1 MTAPLV
7 MRDGIRINHLL
18 VRGHLFWTEDLS
30 LLTDQYED
38 IKEQQEEL
46 KARNRLLQRD
56 VSAGSQKT
64 KSGRNRTGFES
75 DPESDDRTA
84 GIDDAF
90 YGRAG
95 SHRIQSS
102 LRTSACPDDCD
113 RNVSEAR
120 KNLLLTMNND
130 SQEGLTEEDLRQ
142 SLAES
147 CSAFKTLSDSR
158 CICQCPSAYFA

>member
-1 MTAPLV
+1 M
-7 MRDGIRINHLL
+7 
-18 VRGHLFWTEDLS
+18 FWTEDLS

-46 KARNRLLQRD
+46 KARNRLLQKRRISRKPKD
-56 VSAGSQKT
+56 EKR
-64 KSGRNRTGFES
+64 RNRTGFES

-90 YGRAG
+90 YGRAEVTESKAVYERLLAQMIVIG
-95 SHRIQSS
+95 TYLKR
-102 LRTSACPDDCD
+102 
-113 RNVSEAR
+113 R

-147 CSAFKTLSDSR
+147 CSALKLCQIR
-158 CICQCPSAYFA
+158 VVLCQCPSAYFA